1 MTKLEFLELLKN
13 RLNGLDNQEI
23 EKHVSFFAEII
34 DDHIDDGQS
43 EEEAVASL
51 GDIDEIVNIILL
63 DTPIIKIA
71 KSRLNRK
78 TLRGWEIAMLII
90 GFPLWFPLIVA
101 AAAVILSGYISLWA
115 VIISLWAC
123 VGAIVAS
130 GVGVLASGIIF
141 VFSSNLFSGFALIG
155 AALICAGLSIF
166 AFFGVKRLTE
176 CIVFLTKRIFLWVKN
191 RLVGREEA

>member
-1 MTKLEFLELLKN
+1 MTKLEFLDMLAG
-13 RLNGLDNQEI
+13 RLNAFDKAEI
-23 EKHVSFFAEII
+23 ENWLKYYGEII
-34 DDHIDDGQS
+34 DDRVEDGQS

-51 GDIDEIVNIILL
+51 GDIDEIVNMILL

-123 VGAIVAS
+123 VGAVVAS
-130 GVGVLASGIIF
+130 GVGVLASGIIS
-141 VFSSNLFSGFALIG
+141 VFSFNLFSGFALIG

-166 AFFGVKRLTE
+166 AFYGVKRLTE
-176 CIVFLTKRIFLWVKN
+176 CIVFFTKRIFLWVKN